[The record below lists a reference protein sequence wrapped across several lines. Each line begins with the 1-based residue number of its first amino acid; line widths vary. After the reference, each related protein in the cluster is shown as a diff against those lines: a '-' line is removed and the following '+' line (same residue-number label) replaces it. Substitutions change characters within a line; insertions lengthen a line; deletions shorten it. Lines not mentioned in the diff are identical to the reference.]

1 MNDILSSGVS
11 GHIVR
16 LEQSN
21 PRHLGGR
28 LHPESENNTGSLDFS
43 SVLTGKLQE
52 VSQLDQESMRLSRQ
66 FITDPDSVDAHDVTI
81 AMSKANLA
89 VSLTKAVVDEALRAY
104 RDIINLR

>member
-1 MNDILSSGVS
+1 
-11 GHIVR
+11 VR